1 LPRTE
6 DEVDDEEDGDAD
18 DEEDGD
24 ADDEEDGDADD
35 EVDDEGDDKQM
46 RFVRSPNVPK
56 WEQIGRS
63 IPKKELGVPRMMKI
77 GIFPPIRK
85 SICLA
90 ANVLLI
96 FFLQANQKI

>member
-1 LPRTE
+1 VTRSQLLPRTE

-18 DEEDGD
+18 DE
-24 ADDEEDGDADD
+24 
-35 EVDDEGDDKQM
+35 VDDDKQM

-63 IPKKELGVPRMMKI
+63 IPKKELGIPRMMKI

-96 FFLQANQKI
+96 FFTS

>member
-1 LPRTE
+1 
-6 DEVDDEEDGDAD
+6 VD

-35 EVDDEGDDKQM
+35 EVDDDKQM

-96 FFLQANQKI
+96 FFTS